1 MLQHLSTCQFHLFL
15 FNILVLF
22 VAVPEPLY
30 SGPDSVQLF
39 STASL
44 EVDIMHTHEIS

>member
-1 MLQHLSTCQFHLFL
+1 MLILFT
-15 FNILVLF
+15 LVLF

-39 STASL
+39 SARSL
-44 EVDIMHTHEIS
+44 EVYFQTEVSKSNCKNKKLTEF